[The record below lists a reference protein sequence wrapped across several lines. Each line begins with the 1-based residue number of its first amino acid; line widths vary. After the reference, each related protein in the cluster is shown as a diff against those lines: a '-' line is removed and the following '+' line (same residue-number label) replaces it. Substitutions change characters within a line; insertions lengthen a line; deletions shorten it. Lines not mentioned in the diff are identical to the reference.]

1 MLSHPHIL
9 AIFLGNKRS
18 WFDICDSWISI
29 GVVCF
34 KILCF
39 WTSEFGRVF
48 LKSPVSFT
56 SALCFSSSFYWNMA
70 SLDCSYRAS
79 RSRRNTDMGRR
90 KRIGAFPPTFTFA
103 ASARYCH
110 LYFINT
116 VDALLTVCLTWQ
128 KTKKKPKQ
136 TTEIFDDNFQW
147 RFSENCAQDYGDR
160 RGQRW
165 MNNHLRILKIW
176 SALTGLQWRII
187 QQGVLSQSETETV
200 LNKPNG

>member
-160 RGQRW
+160 TGQRW

>member
-48 LKSPVSFT
+48 LKSPVRFT
-56 SALCFSSSFYWNMA
+56 SGLCFSSSFYWNMA

-128 KTKKKPKQ
+128 KTTKKTQ
-136 TTEIFDDNFQW
+136 TNNWDFW
-147 RFSENCAQDYGDR
+147 RQFPVTFLGK
-160 RGQRW
+160 
-165 MNNHLRILKIW
+165 LRARL
-176 SALTGLQWRII
+176 WR
-187 QQGVLSQSETETV
+187 S
-200 LNKPNG
+200 

>member
-128 KTKKKPKQ
+128 KTTKKTQ
-136 TTEIFDDNFQW
+136 TNNWDFW
-147 RFSENCAQDYGDR
+147 RQFPVTFLGK
-160 RGQRW
+160 
-165 MNNHLRILKIW
+165 LRARL
-176 SALTGLQWRII
+176 WR
-187 QQGVLSQSETETV
+187 S
-200 LNKPNG
+200 